1 MTWLFASL
9 LLVDGVGVGEQ
20 KQVSKR
26 NFYFDC
32 TAQDG
37 LLFRANPHLP
47 LRV

>member
-26 NFYFDC
+26 NFNFDC
-32 TAQDG
+32 AAQGG
-37 LLFRANPHLP
+37 LYKVIRK
-47 LRV
+47 